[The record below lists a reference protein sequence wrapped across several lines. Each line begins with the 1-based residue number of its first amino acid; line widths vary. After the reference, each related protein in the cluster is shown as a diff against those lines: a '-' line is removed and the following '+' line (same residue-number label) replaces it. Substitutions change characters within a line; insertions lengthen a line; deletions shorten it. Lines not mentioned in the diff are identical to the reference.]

1 MRLVRHGVVVG
12 LGIAVSCG
20 LLVGQTP
27 YCQPGCDCEVAKNG
41 TAPCTTGVTLCSG
54 VQPEWKEVNGEGTWV
69 CGDATYVEPDW
80 PKGCEK
86 SSWSYD
92 QHGNAVYDHQ
102 TNCNM
107 PNTNCSRPTKCEFVG
122 LPGPHCV
129 DGEPYGNW
137 TVQPKPTQEDCQ

>member
-1 MRLVRHGVVVG
+1 MRFASYGVVVG

-20 LLVGQTP
+20 LLVGETP
-27 YCQPGCDCEVAKNG
+27 YCPPECDCDIAKSS

-54 VQPEWKEVNGEGTWV
+54 VEPEWKEVNGEGTWV

-80 PKGCEK
+80 PAGCER

-92 QHGNAVYDHQ
+92 KSNQPVYDHW
-102 TNCNM
+102 TNCNK
-107 PNTNCSRPTKCEFVG
+107 PNTNCSRPTKCIYVN
-122 LPGPHCV
+122 PPHGCAN
-129 DGEPYGNW
+129 GEPYGNW